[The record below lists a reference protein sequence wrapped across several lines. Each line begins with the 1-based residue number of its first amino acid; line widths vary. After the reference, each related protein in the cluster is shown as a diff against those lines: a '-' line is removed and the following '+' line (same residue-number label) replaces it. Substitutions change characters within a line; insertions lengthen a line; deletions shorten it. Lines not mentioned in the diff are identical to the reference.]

1 MDKNKYLKMNEFD
14 RWFNDGGDLKYRYD
28 YDLNSKS
35 LVFDVGGYEGNFSQK
50 IIDKFSC
57 KVFIFEPM
65 KSYYN
70 LIEKRFSTNDN
81 VILYNF
87 GLSKLTEDIKI
98 FHSDDASSMFK
109 ESESY
114 EIINVKNITDFIKE
128 SNISKIDLLKL
139 NIEGSEYDV
148 LEKLIEDDLIGI
160 IDNIQVQFHSFI
172 DNCVYRRD
180 NIRKHLRETHYETYC
195 YDFVWENWKKID
207 K

>member
-14 RWFNDGGDLKYRYD
+14 RWFNDGGDIKYRYD